1 MENKILGKKSVLSW
15 MTTGTRSWSSKRR
28 EEKEEK
34 QLPCSLGEDI
44 CRSYI
49 DKGDVSQKGQ
59 RYKGQ

>member
-1 MENKILGKKSVLSW
+1 